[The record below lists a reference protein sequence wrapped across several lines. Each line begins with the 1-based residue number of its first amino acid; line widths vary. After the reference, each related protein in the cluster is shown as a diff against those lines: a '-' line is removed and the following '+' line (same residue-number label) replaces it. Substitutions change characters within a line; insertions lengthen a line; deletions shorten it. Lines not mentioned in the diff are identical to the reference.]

1 MQILCIHKIT
11 YLHVC
16 KLRLI
21 VNQHR
26 NVFVFNKLTKITNK
40 FDNCLLYST
49 MVNVQSSAVDTRRS
63 HCPLSHS
70 TSEIFFL
77 NISFLPFSPKPPNFR
92 PTSVT
97 NIILML
103 ACALVGGFETN
114 FSTVV
119 HLLTKQYKEGLTL
132 H

>member
-1 MQILCIHKIT
+1 MQVLCINRIT

-16 KLRLI
+16 KLRLV
-21 VNQHR
+21 VNQHH
-26 NVFVFNKLTKITNK
+26 NVVFVSNELTEITNK
-40 FDNCLLYST
+40 FDNCLLYIT
-49 MVNVQSSAVDTRRS
+49 MVNDYCSAVDTWS
-63 HCPLSHS
+63 HSPLSHC

-77 NISFLPFSPKPPNFR
+77 NISFLPFSQKPPNCR

-103 ACALVGGFETN
+103 ACAVVGGFETN

-119 HLLTKQYKEGLTL
+119 YLLKKQYK
-132 H
+132 